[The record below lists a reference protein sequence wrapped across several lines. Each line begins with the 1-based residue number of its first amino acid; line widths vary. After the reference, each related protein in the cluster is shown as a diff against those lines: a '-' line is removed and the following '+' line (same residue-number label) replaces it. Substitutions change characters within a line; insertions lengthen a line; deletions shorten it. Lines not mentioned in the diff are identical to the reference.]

1 MDKNMD
7 MPKKAV
13 NENSFEAYFNRLDKA
28 ISINIELQDSIR
40 NKVDKFNGSKPRDIT
55 NEKENSPENT
65 ILGTL
70 HWFARKLEINNAMLQ
85 SISNDL
91 NEII

>member
-1 MDKNMD
+1 MA
-7 MPKKAV
+7 KKVV
-13 NENSFEAYFNRLDKA
+13 NENSFEAYFNRLDKS
-28 ISINIELQDSIR
+28 ISINIELQESIR
-40 NKVDKFNGSKPRDIT
+40 SKVNKFNGSKPIEISDERQ
-55 NEKENSPENT
+55 NSPDDT

-70 HWFARKLEINNAMLQ
+70 HWFARKLEINNEMLQ